1 MKYMVSGSF
10 QSHPLM
16 RLTLG
21 LTLVFLIGFVVTNFT
36 LYFSKMTLDPASVV
50 LYYNGSEE
58 TFHPARSFQSMLEVT
73 HGHLPMMAMV
83 LLVLTHLVIFV
94 PVEKWIKVSF
104 ICTAFGSALLNEGA
118 GWLVRFVDPSYA
130 ILKVTGFML
139 LQSSL
144 IILLIALG
152 IFLLRTPRPPMPRP
166 ATENGDSDEELG
178 ESGRGIQLERRR
190 TRRVGRVKPEL
201 HYTPALNHDGKS

>member
-21 LTLVFLIGFVVTNFT
+21 LTLVFLVGFVATNFI

-94 PVEKWIKVSF
+94 PVEKWIKVAF

-118 GWLVRFVDPSYA
+118 GWLVRFVDPSFA
-130 ILKVTGFML
+130 ILKVTGFVL
-139 LQSSL
+139 LQGSL
-144 IILLIALG
+144 IILLVALG
-152 IFLLRTPRPPMPRP
+152 IFLLRAPRPPVPRA
-166 ATENGDSDEELG
+166 ATENGEPGETGS
-178 ESGRGIQLERRR
+178 ESGTGMHFERRH
-190 TRRVGRVKPEL
+190 TRRMGRVKPEL
-201 HYTPALNHDGKS
+201 HYTPALNHDGKA

>member
-10 QSHPLM
+10 QNHPLM

-21 LTLVFLIGFVVTNFT
+21 LTLVFLIAFVVTNFT

-50 LYYNGSEE
+50 MYYNGSEE
-58 TFHPARSFQSMLEVT
+58 QFHPPRSFQSMLEVT

-94 PVEKWIKVSF
+94 PVEKWIKVTF

-118 GWLVRFVDPSYA
+118 GWLVRFVDPSFA
-130 ILKVTGFML
+130 FLKVTGFVL
-139 LQSSL
+139 LQGSL
-144 IILLIALG
+144 ITLLLALG
-152 IFLLRTPRPPMPRP
+152 IFLLRGPRPSLPQP
-166 ATENGDSDEELG
+166 ATENSESDVSEV
-178 ESGRGIQLERRR
+178 ESGDEARLERRR
-190 TRRVGRVKPEL
+190 LQRVGRNKSEL
-201 HYTPALNHDGKS
+201 QYRPVLDHNAKG